1 MKERREGRKGRR
13 RRNRRRRKRR
23 QERERE
29 KGGGRGKK
37 EREREGEGEKR
48 VQKIGWD
55 RGERQPKILHI
66 IFKLCVMDQ
75 LLHNLG
81 CDNRP
86 D

>member
-29 KGGGRGKK
+29 KGRGEGEKGK
-37 EREREGEGEKR
+37 REGEGEKR